1 MKDIINNKT
10 EKTIE
15 LCDNCGQE
23 SSIGIY
29 GGHCKYCGKWLKPC
43 SMCNMDKVNC
53 NFCKFGGNE

>member
-29 GGHCKYCGKWLKPC
+29 RRYN
-43 SMCNMDKVNC
+43 S
-53 NFCKFGGNE
+53 